1 MTNNSS
7 PEIIY
12 LKNYQTPAF
21 LVASIKLHFALSRDL
36 TQVTNTMHL
45 KRIPG
50 SPTDQPLQLDGRQLK
65 LNRITLDGTILGP
78 AQYSTEPESL
88 IIRDLPAEFKLEI
101 VTTINPAANTSLE
114 GLYASGSM
122 LCTQCE
128 AHGFSRITYFL
139 DRPDILTCFTTT
151 IEAAQKDFPVL
162 LSNGNLID
170 KGELDGGRHFAV
182 WQDPFKKPAYLFAL
196 VAGKLTTLKDSF
208 TTMSG
213 RQVAI
218 HFHVEEQNRDK
229 CAHAIAA
236 LKKSMRWDEEEYGR
250 EYDLDL
256 YQVVAVDDFNFGAME
271 NKGLNIFNSKYVL
284 ALPESATDSDYE
296 AIEGV
301 IAHEYLHNWTG
312 NRITCRDWFQ
322 LSLKEGLTVFRDQQ
336 YGAQAY
342 PGGGR
347 RIREV
352 RRLRNFQFP
361 EDAGPLAHPV
371 QPKEYIEINNFY
383 TTTVYEKG
391 AEIIRMLHTLLGEKS
406 FKKGMQIYFER
417 HDGQAVTIEDLL
429 SAMRDAGDYDLEQFR
444 SWYDQ
449 AGTPRLTVLQSWQ
462 PDTKELFLTVEQD
475 FPTAPKGAET
485 LPLHL
490 PLTIALLD
498 TQGNEQTAIL
508 AGEAVTDTAGS
519 RVLEIKNKKEEF
531 RFQGCERK
539 PIVSL
544 LRNFSAPIQLDC
556 NYDKEEL
563 AFLAAH
569 DNDPFSRWEAAQ
581 KLALDEIKNFI
592 KNSENPGHNE
602 TDQLFSHSFGAIVSR
617 DWPANETDGISELL
631 ILPDEIYIGE
641 QSDEIDPKVIFKAR
655 QDLRKTLAKRWQA
668 ELENLYKQHQ
678 TPPPYRPLPADMAQ
692 RRLKNIALDYL
703 VALGPEGP
711 AFTLCRQQY
720 IAADNLTDRLAALSG
735 LLEINAPKAQ
745 CELDD
750 FYQRGEK
757 NPLLKD
763 RWFALQAAVRHPE
776 TAKKVEELTQHPH
789 FNRTNPNRVRALLG
803 TFAAANLAA
812 FHQPDGS
819 GYKLLGREIATLD
832 RTNPMV
838 AARLAGSLS
847 RWRRFT
853 APYKNLMRGE
863 LEQLANSPKCSRDL
877 SEIVKKSLH
886 G

>member
-1 MTNNSS
+1 MNNTSS
-7 PEIIY
+7 PETIY
-12 LKNYQTPAF
+12 LKDYQPPAF
-21 LVASIKLHFALSRDL
+21 QVESIKLHFALSQERTL
-36 TQVTNTMHL
+36 VTNTMRL
-45 KRIPG
+45 KHASG
-50 SPTDQPLQLDGRQLK
+50 SPKDQPLRLDGRQLE
-65 LNRITLDGTILGP
+65 LLRVTLDGNLLDP
-78 AQYSTEPESL
+78 KQYSVNPESL
-88 IIRDLPAEFKLEI
+88 VIEDLQAEFTLEI
-101 VTTINPAANTSLE
+101 VTAINPKGNTSLE

-151 IEAAQKDFPVL
+151 IEAAQKEFPVL
-162 LSNGNLID
+162 LSNGNLIEE
-170 KGELDGGRHFAV
+170 GMLDDGRHFAV

-196 VAGKLTTLKDSF
+196 VAGRLTTLKDSF
-208 TTMSG
+208 TTMSR

-218 HFHVEEQNRDK
+218 HFHVEEQNQNK
-229 CAHAIAA
+229 CDHAIAA
-236 LKKSMRWDEEEYGR
+236 LKKSMRWDEEEYSR

-371 QPKEYIEINNFY
+371 QPKEYVEINNFY

-391 AEIIRMLHTLLGEKS
+391 AEIIRMLQTLLGEEG

-429 SAMRDAGDYDLEQFR
+429 SALSAASNYDLEQFHR
-444 SWYDQ
+444 WYDQ
-449 AGTPRLTVLQSWQ
+449 AGTPHLTVSQAWQ
-462 PDTKELFLTVEQD
+462 PDTKEFILTVEQD
-475 FPTAPKGAET
+475 FPTTPKET
-485 LPLHL
+485 EKLPLHL
-490 PLTIALLD
+490 PLTLALLD
-498 TQGNEQTAIL
+498 AEGNEQAVTL
-508 AGEAVTDTAGS
+508 AGESKPGPAGS
-519 RVLEIKNKKEEF
+519 RVLEIKHKKEKF
-531 RFQGCERK
+531 RFQGCNRK
-539 PIVSL
+539 PTISL
-544 LRNFSAPIQLDC
+544 LRDFSAPIQLNCD
-556 NYDKEEL
+556 YGKSEL

-569 DNDPFSRWEAAQ
+569 DNDPFSRWEAVQ
-581 KLALDEIKNFI
+581 KLALNEITNLLKS
-592 KNSENPGHNE
+592 SENPE
-602 TDQLFSHSFGAIVSR
+602 DYAIDDLFSQSFGALVNR
-617 DWPANETDGISELL
+617 KWPATEADGISELL

-641 QSDEIDPKVIFKAR
+641 QLDEIDPQAISKAR
-655 QDLRKTLAKRWQA
+655 QILRKTLARQWQK
-668 ELENLYKQHQ
+668 ELEKLYRQMQ
-678 TPPPYRPLPADMAQ
+678 TSGPYRPEPAEMAQ

-703 VALGPEGP
+703 AALGPEGP
-711 AFTLCRQQY
+711 AFALCRQQY
-720 IAADNLTDRLAALSG
+720 SVADNLTDRLAALSG
-735 LLEINAPKAQ
+735 LLEINAAKAEL
-745 CELDD
+745 ELDE
-750 FYQRGEK
+750 FYHRGK
-757 NPLLKD
+757 KDPLLKD
-763 RWFALQAAVRHPE
+763 RWFALQAALRHPD
-776 TAKKVEELTQHPH
+776 TTKRIAELTLHPD
-789 FNRTNPNRVRALLG
+789 FNRNNPNRVRALLG
-803 TFAAANLAA
+803 TFAAANQSA

-819 GYKLLGREIATLD
+819 GYQLLGREIATLD
-832 RTNPMV
+832 KTNPMV
-838 AARLAGSLS
+838 AARLAGSFS
-847 RWRRFT
+847 RWRRFSS
-853 APYKNLMRGE
+853 PYSNLMRRE

-877 SEIVKKSLH
+877 REIVDKSLN